1 MKIDLFPICQADLD
15 LYKSWIRL
23 LEAVQVMSR
32 YYPKHFID
40 TNRIESNAC
49 LWMKIVI
56 NEPDQA
62 SVSIGTIWL
71 ERINKKDSL
80 ATMGILIG
88 SEEYRGKGIGKIA
101 IEEIIL
107 QAINYFN
114 NLTHIKLNVRESNKA
129 AIACY
134 LKSGFKIESK
144 NEKVRN
150 NNKIT
155 YYEMIRKIMTDQRNN
170 KYIET
175 ANLYDY
181 DVRNTAK
188 DDIDFYF
195 EYANKANGD
204 ILELGCGTGRLT
216 IPFAKENFNIWGLDL
231 SCPMLEVIRSKIE
244 N

>member
-114 NLTHIKLNVRESNKA
+114 NLTHIKLNVRESN
-129 AIACY
+129 
-134 LKSGFKIESK
+134 
-144 NEKVRN
+144 
-150 NNKIT
+150 
-155 YYEMIRKIMTDQRNN
+155 
-170 KYIET
+170 
-175 ANLYDY
+175 
-181 DVRNTAK
+181 
-188 DDIDFYF
+188 
-195 EYANKANGD
+195 
-204 ILELGCGTGRLT
+204 
-216 IPFAKENFNIWGLDL
+216 
-231 SCPMLEVIRSKIE
+231 
-244 N
+244 